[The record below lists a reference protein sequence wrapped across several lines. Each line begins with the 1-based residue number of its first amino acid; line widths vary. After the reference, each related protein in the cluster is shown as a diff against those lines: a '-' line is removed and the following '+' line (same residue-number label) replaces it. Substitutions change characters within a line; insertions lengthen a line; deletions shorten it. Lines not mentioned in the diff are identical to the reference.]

1 MDDIATEDVNFFS
14 FFLKQGV
21 DPNTFDKVSSAEVM
35 VVAVII
41 TVSHLQDDRH
51 PLFYATYYGRRDLA
65 ELLIE
70 HGADV
75 DLATNVRKIV

>member
-1 MDDIATEDVNFFS
+1 MN
-14 FFLKQGV
+14 
-21 DPNTFDKVSSAEVM
+21 
-35 VVAVII
+35 
-41 TVSHLQDDRH
+41 LQDDRH
-51 PLFYATYYGRRDLA
+51 PLFYATYYGRQDLA